1 VESEGTRKPGIWKD
15 KLFWILATGGLA
27 AYLLGIFAGT
37 EAFLIGGFLW
47 VLAFV
52 YLLFHTFK
60 KR

>member
-1 VESEGTRKPGIWKD
+1 MPGIWKD
-15 KLFWILATGGLA
+15 KVFWILATGGLV
-27 AYLLGIFAGT
+27 AYLLGIFANT
-37 EAFLIGGFLW
+37 EAFLIGDVLW

>member
-1 VESEGTRKPGIWKD
+1 MGSEGSRNPGIWKD
-15 KLFWILATGGLA
+15 KVFWILATGGLV

-37 EAFLIGGFLW
+37 EALLLGDVLW